1 MFRLLHRHLTATFV
15 AWRDDVRETG
25 AGRRVQ
31 QQRAAGRMRN
41 RHFVATFLPWAELT
55 RDLLRAREWAGV
67 MGRRARAR
75 ANAEAMMRVHLAWRD
90 HVSELHSSRD
100 LVLQRALRLRCRMTL
115 RRAMV
120 GWRGEARFAFEQR
133 VAKGGRVLA
142 RFARRLES
150 LTFDGWCRF
159 VQQKKAI
166 LGRAAYAIGPGRML
180 GACFRTWQETLRLR
194 KHER

>member
-1 MFRLLHRHLTATFV
+1 
-15 AWRDDVRETG
+15 
-25 AGRRVQ
+25 
-31 QQRAAGRMRN
+31 
-41 RHFVATFLPWAELT
+41 
-55 RDLLRAREWAGV
+55 
-67 MGRRARAR
+67 
-75 ANAEAMMRVHLAWRD
+75 
-90 HVSELHSSRD
+90 
-100 LVLQRALRLRCRMTL
+100 MTL